1 LPSQLGAKL
10 GETGQALGYVEAP
23 ADRALVPKAAFGL
36 ALAVTANLTLLMP
49 AAGLA
54 AIFLLVLILDKELG
68 GAERAAQRWGLAL
81 SRFVT
86 PAALTAYAILVLP
99 LSGAGRD
106 SFYVGEPTLPRSLQG
121 MAEASLFHHPL
132 PGSVARFLP
141 GAGFW
146 YPLLK
151 VFVPL
156 VLATTALACL
166 VAVSRWWR
174 RVSFRRLD
182 GTDRFLL
189 LGGGSLLLS
198 VALLAVA
205 HGAFGLPYPYQR
217 TGLYLV
223 PLFILTVFALWASIR
238 KYRLAAIVAG
248 LPLGALALLALAH
261 FLVYFQTNHYGEWR
275 FDRST
280 KRIVQLIRERQRI
293 EPRPKVRVGVM
304 WLFEPSLNF
313 YRERYRLTWMEPV
326 TRNGPEGSYD
336 YYVLLLDDS
345 SLVARR
351 GLTVLFTDPFADAL
365 LAAAQPPP

>member
-1 LPSQLGAKL
+1 
-10 GETGQALGYVEAP
+10 
-23 ADRALVPKAAFGL
+23 
-36 ALAVTANLTLLMP
+36 
-49 AAGLA
+49 
-54 AIFLLVLILDKELG
+54 
-68 GAERAAQRWGLAL
+68 
-81 SRFVT
+81 
-86 PAALTAYAILVLP
+86 
-99 LSGAGRD
+99 
-106 SFYVGEPTLPRSLQG
+106 

-166 VAVSRWWR
+166 VAASRWWR

-261 FLVYFQTNHYGEWR
+261 FLVYFQTNHYREWR

-280 KRIVQLIRERQRI
+280 KQMVQLIRERQRI
-293 EPRPKVRVGVM
+293 EPRPKVRVGAM

-313 YRERYRLTWMEPV
+313 YRERYRLAWMEPV

-351 GLTVLFTDPFADAL
+351 GLTVLYTDPFADAL